1 MYFYTQLRMHLFSKM
16 FQNCLVWLRIKKQKS
31 KLPHFFLDPY
41 QIILEKCFV
50 GRGLKQMKRFLCS
63 IVQYSTMMKI
73 RYLTTLALTW
83 NRPSIEIIF
92 FFLSL
97 YTQAAYNEA
106 HLIVGAGTNPKIL
119 SIFGGIF
126 MWSSYQRPLV
136 FKVLE
141 LYLFENSPDFTCTFK
156 KGNLLKMV
164 P

>member
-1 MYFYTQLRMHLFSKM
+1 MHLFSKM

-97 YTQAAYNEA
+97 SLYSTYNEA
-106 HLIVGAGTNPKIL
+106 PLIVGAGTNPKIL

-141 LYLFENSPDFTCTFK
+141 LYLFWKFPKFHLCIQK
-156 KGNLLKMV
+156 KRKRKEICWKMF

>member
-1 MYFYTQLRMHLFSKM
+1 MYFYSEVCIYFPKCFKLLCQIVKL
-16 FQNCLVWLRIKKQKS
+16 KKGKS
-31 KLPHFFLDPY
+31 WQIFFLDPY

-97 YTQAAYNEA
+97 HSGSLQ
-106 HLIVGAGTNPKIL
+106 
-119 SIFGGIF
+119 
-126 MWSSYQRPLV
+126 WSSLDSWCWNQSKNSFYFWWHFYVILLSKTISFQSVGTVSFWKFSR
-136 FKVLE
+136 FH
-141 LYLFENSPDFTCTFK
+141 LYI
-156 KGNLLKMV
+156 
-164 P
+164 

>member
-1 MYFYTQLRMHLFSKM
+1 MHLFSKM
-16 FQNCLVWLRIKKQKS
+16 FQNCFVKLKKKE
-31 KLPHFFLDPY
+31 KVGRFFFLDPY

-50 GRGLKQMKRFLCS
+50 GQGLKQMKRFLCS

-97 YTQAAYNEA
+97 SLHSTYNEA

-126 MWSSYQRPLV
+126 MWSSYRRPLV

-141 LYLFENSPDFTCTFK
+141 LYLFLEIPKFHLCI
-156 KGNLLKMV
+156 
-164 P
+164 

>member
-1 MYFYTQLRMHLFSKM
+1 M
-16 FQNCLVWLRIKKQKS
+16 FQNCFVKQK
-31 KLPHFFLDPY
+31 KEKVGRFFFLDPY

-97 YTQAAYNEA
+97 SLHSTYNEA

-126 MWSSYQRPLV
+126 MWSSYRRPLV

-141 LYLFENSPDFTCTFK
+141 LYLFWKFPKFHLCI
-156 KGNLLKMV
+156 
-164 P
+164 

>member
-1 MYFYTQLRMHLFSKM
+1 M
-16 FQNCLVWLRIKKQKS
+16 FQNCFVKLKKKE
-31 KLPHFFLDPY
+31 KVGRFFFLDPY

-50 GRGLKQMKRFLCS
+50 GQGLKQMKRFLCS

-97 YTQAAYNEA
+97 SLHSTYNEA

-126 MWSSYQRPLV
+126 MWSSYRRPLV

-141 LYLFENSPDFTCTFK
+141 LYLFWKFPKFHLCI
-156 KGNLLKMV
+156 
-164 P
+164 

>member
-1 MYFYTQLRMHLFSKM
+1 MHLFSKM
-16 FQNCLVWLRIKKQKS
+16 FQNCLVWLRIKKKKS

-92 FFLSL
+92 LFFSFPLSL
-97 YTQAAYNEA
+97 HSTYNEA

-126 MWSSYQRPLV
+126 MWSSYRRPLV

-156 KGNLLKMV
+156 KEICLKWFLNS
-164 P
+164 